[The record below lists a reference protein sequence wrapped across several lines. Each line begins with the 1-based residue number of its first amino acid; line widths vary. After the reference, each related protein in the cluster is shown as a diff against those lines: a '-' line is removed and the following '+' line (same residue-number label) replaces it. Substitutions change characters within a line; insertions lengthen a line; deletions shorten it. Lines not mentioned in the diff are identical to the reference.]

1 MHDFIMRVISIITL
15 ICLLA
20 PSTLALLR
28 IRFIVVLLLPEWF
41 ALNVTLSRVSTTI
54 YAAARRLT
62 MSATLART
70 HMMLTSSVRLFRLFH
85 LHLSISHI
93 LLSGKW
99 NPVLFLKFTQHML
112 SIALLRVYL
121 STPNDLLNLLNQNW
135 SFLVIWN
142 FESTLHNIVGK
153 LIVNHSC

>member
-1 MHDFIMRVISIITL
+1 MHDFIMWVISIITL

-70 HMMLTSSVRLFRLFH
+70 HMMLTSTAWLFRFFH

-93 LLSGKW
+93 LLS
-99 NPVLFLKFTQHML
+99 
-112 SIALLRVYL
+112 
-121 STPNDLLNLLNQNW
+121 
-135 SFLVIWN
+135 
-142 FESTLHNIVGK
+142 
-153 LIVNHSC
+153 